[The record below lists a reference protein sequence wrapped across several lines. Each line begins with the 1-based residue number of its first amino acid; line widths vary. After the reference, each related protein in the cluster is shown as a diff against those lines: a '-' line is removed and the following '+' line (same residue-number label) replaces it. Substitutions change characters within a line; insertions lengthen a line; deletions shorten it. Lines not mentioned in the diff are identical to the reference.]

1 MKSELNEYE
10 KLAGLICELT
20 RQCSQKEEYFAA
32 GFNLSP
38 TEVRLLMLFSF
49 ENIYSIKQLKET
61 LSLTPGRI
69 THIVDSLE
77 KKKLVERYQDIEDK
91 RNVYVRTMPKANLFI
106 QNLKEN
112 YSLLHQNLL
121 KNVNSDEI
129 NKIYNSLE
137 VLVEIFKK
145 WTSQK

>member
-1 MKSELNEYE
+1 MDMCCFNRPFDEQTQHKI
-10 KLAGLICELT
+10 LIE
-20 RQCSQKEEYFAA
+20 
-32 GFNLSP
+32 
-38 TEVRLLMLFSF
+38 TE
-49 ENIYSIKQLKET
+49 
-61 LSLTPGRI
+61 
-69 THIVDSLE
+69 
-77 KKKLVERYQDIEDK
+77 
-91 RNVYVRTMPKANLFI
+91 ANLFI